1 MSSSSKEILEELK
14 TLFAELRETV
24 LSLRSEEERSHR
36 ERERM
41 LSEWVKE
48 ARKIRMVLEDIKAM
62 LEEVRSRF
70 GL

>member
-1 MSSSSKEILEELK
+1 MSSSKEILEELK

-41 LSEWVKE
+41 MSEWVEE

>member
-41 LSEWVKE
+41 LSEWVEE

-62 LEEVRSRF
+62 LEEVRDKF
-70 GL
+70 GI